1 MRSLLEWKR
10 RAEFL
15 GVELTNRTED
25 LVHAGRHIAEQD
37 REIELLKEELRE
49 LACKSCTPAKKRRR
63 GEKKGEFVEQEVP
76 PAVARMEERADRALD
91 LEQERARSE
100 MEQAQRALA
109 QVHPCA

>member
-1 MRSLLEWKR
+1 MIYWRDEAKAYNLMLTAK
-10 RAEFL
+10 AE
-15 GVELTNRTED
+15 EM
-25 LVHAGRHIAEQD
+25 VHQQRHIAEQD
-37 REIELLKEELRE
+37 LEIELLKEELRE
-49 LACKSCTPAKKRRR
+49 LACKSCKPAKKRRR
-63 GEKKGEFVEQEVP
+63 GEKNVEFVEEEVP

>member
-1 MRSLLEWKR
+1 MIEH
-10 RAEFL
+10 
-15 GVELTNRTED
+15 ND

-49 LACKSCTPAKKRRR
+49 LACKSCKPAKKRRR